1 VTFNRSFVLIVLFT
15 QVLVWLIL
23 KKKQIICMNLNL
35 ILSLLKE
42 VICVG
47 LF

>member
-1 VTFNRSFVLIVLFT
+1 MIFNGFFVLNVLLA
-15 QVLVWLIL
+15 QILVWLIL
-23 KKKQIICMNLNL
+23 KKKQIVCVNLNL

-42 VICVG
+42 VISVG